1 MRGEGAASLRRAGFD
16 KIIGQDL
23 AKRVL
28 LKALRDSA
36 PTHAYLFLGLRGTG
50 KTTTALEFAKA
61 LNCENPRDGHACGEC
76 AICHAIEHGNFPDI
90 SLISPDGQN
99 TKIDQ
104 MREMRDLARY
114 APIRGKWKVNIIEQG
129 DTLNEESAN
138 CLLKLLEE
146 PPEYLVNILI
156 FRNAASILP
165 TIRSRCQL
173 IRFTQV
179 NATELGSRLIEDFGA
194 EPANAEFLAAYSQG
208 CPGCAVEMIG
218 NDAFFARRDELIAA
232 AAVAGSGRPWTALK
246 LAEILR
252 KSEEDKEKSGRNTV
266 VESLDILTV
275 WYRDLLAAKLQGE
288 GASVVNLDKSDEI
301 KSQAGR
307 YPHAGHLAN
316 AIEAML
322 HAKRAV
328 LGNANPQ
335 ITTEA
340 LMMRLTSK

>member
-1 MRGEGAASLRRAGFD
+1 MSKRSGFD
-16 KIIGQDL
+16 RIIGQDL

-28 LKALRDSA
+28 IRAVRDSN
-36 PTHAYLFLGLRGTG
+36 PTHAYLFLGMQGTG

-61 LNCENPRDGHACGEC
+61 LNCESPRDGHACGEC
-76 AICHAIEHGNFPDI
+76 ATCHAIEHGNFPDI
-90 SLISPDGQN
+90 SLISPEKGKQD
-99 TKIDQ
+99 TSIDQ
-104 MREMRDLARY
+104 MREMRLLAMY
-114 APIRGKWKVNIIEQG
+114 APLRGRWKANIIEQA
-129 DTLNEESAN
+129 DTLNESSAN
-138 CLLKLLEE
+138 CILKLVEE
-146 PPEYLVNILI
+146 PPGYLVNILI
-156 FRNAASILP
+156 FRNAASVLP

-179 NATELGSRLIEDFGA
+179 STAELASRLVEDFGV

-208 CPGCAVEMIG
+208 CPGRAIEMIG
-218 NDAFFARRDELIAA
+218 NDAFFTRRDELIAA
-232 AAVAGSGRPWTALK
+232 AAVAGSGRPWAALK
-246 LAEILR
+246 LAEIVR
-252 KSEEDKEKSGRNTV
+252 KSDENKSGRDTV

-288 GASVVNLDKSDEI
+288 SASVVNLDKSDEI
-301 KSQAGR
+301 KAQAGR

-340 LMMRLTSK
+340 LMMRLAAGR